1 MKFKECIC
9 SLSLLLNIK
18 KKTIK
23 PPRNWSLTIKR
34 ACRDSSYHKQ
44 NITKEYLIKQI
55 VEFE

>member
-9 SLSLLLNIK
+9 SLSLLFNIYK
-18 KKTIK
+18 KPIK
-23 PPRNWSLTIKR
+23 PPRNWSLTIKS
-34 ACRDSSYHKQ
+34 ACCDSSYHKQ